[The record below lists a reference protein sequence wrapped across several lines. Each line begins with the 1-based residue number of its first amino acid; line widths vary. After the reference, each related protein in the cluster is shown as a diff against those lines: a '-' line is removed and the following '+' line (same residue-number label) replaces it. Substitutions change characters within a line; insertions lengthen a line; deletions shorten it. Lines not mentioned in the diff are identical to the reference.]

1 MKYKAFEDWYKEAEV
16 KHLLLQDINGELVSP
31 PFATELCKDYST
43 FKFIN
48 KEDIKLS
55 LPKCT
60 SKTNTCEFIDNSIW
74 MIPYGIYDDF
84 NFVVQIY
91 DGAVMYH
98 KLPFE
103 GKGQFYNL
111 ASNGVEGFS
120 FPLGYEDTNVGLHIK
135 DSNVT
140 THKLPAQGKKLH
152 MGTVYCNG
160 SFWSMPRGDDPGYNT
175 LLEFDGNKIVA
186 HKIEGIDNSITRKYT
201 DIIVKENILY
211 ALPFGETAG
220 LNEIIEFD
228 TTTKTYKLHTINGHD
243 FAKKYNVGVLV
254 GDTIIALP
262 YGEDYADNS
271 NWGLV
276 FNTVTK
282 QSKQFDIGLKF
293 GGKYRF
299 RSGIEHNGY
308 AYFFPSGTPTCPIL
322 KISTQGEIEAELYME
337 EWLLGRPI
345 VHQDNLC
352 VLGYNIRSKRHMLFT
367 FDKDLILLSQVDIT

>member
-201 DIIVKENILY
+201 DIIVKENTLY